1 MRYYFDTDND
11 DRVLRDE
18 AGQDCASLE
27 SMRDVALRALPDLAR
42 DDLPNGDRRVF
53 TVKVRDESGRYVLQ
67 ATLSLIAT
75 WLN

>member
-1 MRYYFDTDND
+1 MHYYFDTDND
-11 DRVLRDE
+11 DRTSRDE
-18 AGQDCASLE
+18 RGQDHADPE
-27 SMRDVALRALPDLAR
+27 SMRDAAIRALPDLAR

-53 TVKVRDESGRYVLQ
+53 TVKVRDESGRYVFQ